1 MIRLAALLLLAAQAI
16 LLLLLYRTDGD
27 SAMLFTFVG
36 VPLLVA
42 GLLLLLVVGVRQR
55 NRKSPGAH

>member
-1 MIRLAALLLLAAQAI
+1 VIRLAALSLLAAQAI

-27 SAMLFTFVG
+27 SAILFTFVG
-36 VPLLVA
+36 TPLLVV

-55 NRKSPGAH
+55 RPKTPGAH